1 MAEINND
8 IRQFHATKR
17 NEIRYI
23 TIEVNHPDITTRR
36 FVRDQVT
43 AKTFTIDGGPMT
55 FEPLNFE
62 VPRPSQRE
70 QEQSSITVKLGRL
83 GSEFLAEIK
92 KITAFGWMQQ
102 GELIYREIY
111 PTGEVKE
118 FEFSIS
124 DVRISTQSVNIVAS
138 DDNPI
143 NYRVS
148 KIYTIG
154 QFPGLETV

>member
-1 MAEINND
+1 MPEVNNE

-23 TIEVNHPDITTRR
+23 TIEVSHPSIETRR
-36 FVRDQVT
+36 FVRGQVT
-43 AKTFTIDGGPMT
+43 PKTFTIDGSPVT
-55 FEPLNFE
+55 FEPLNFD

-83 GSEFLAEIK
+83 GSEFLSEIK
-92 KITAFGWMQQ
+92 KIDAFGWMQQ

-111 PTGEVKE
+111 PNGDIKQ
-118 FEFSIS
+118 FDFSIS

>member
-1 MAEINND
+1 MAEANNN

-23 TIEVNHPDITTRR
+23 TIEINHPDITTRR

-43 AKTFTIDGGPMT
+43 AKTFTIDGGQMT

-70 QEQSSITVKLGRL
+70 QEQSS
-83 GSEFLAEIK
+83 AEIK

-148 KIYTIG
+148 KVYTIG

>member
-1 MAEINND
+1 
-8 IRQFHATKR
+8 
-17 NEIRYI
+17 
-23 TIEVNHPDITTRR
+23 
-36 FVRDQVT
+36 
-43 AKTFTIDGGPMT
+43 
-55 FEPLNFE
+55 
-62 VPRPSQRE
+62 
-70 QEQSSITVKLGRL
+70 
-83 GSEFLAEIK
+83 
-92 KITAFGWMQQ
+92 MQQ

-124 DVRISTQSVNIVAS
+124 DVRISTQSVNIIAS

-148 KIYTIG
+148 KVYTIG

>member
-1 MAEINND
+1 MAEIVND

-23 TIEVNHPDITTRR
+23 TIEISHPQIDTKR
-36 FVRDQVT
+36 FIRDQVT
-43 AKTFTIDGGPMT
+43 AKTFTIDNVDLT
-55 FEPLNFE
+55 FEPLAFE

-83 GSEFLAEIK
+83 GTEFLTEIK

-111 PTGEVKE
+111 PSGDIKQ
-118 FEFSIS
+118 FDFSIS
-124 DVRISTQSVNIVAS
+124 DVRIATQSVNIIAS

-148 KIYTIG
+148 QIYTIG

>member
-1 MAEINND
+1 MAETNND

-23 TIEVNHPDITTRR
+23 TIEINHPSIITRR
-36 FVRDQVT
+36 FVNNQAT
-43 AKTFTIDGGPMT
+43 AKTFTVNGGSMT

-83 GSEFLAEIK
+83 GSDFLNEIK

-111 PTGEVKE
+111 PNGDLKA